1 MVLFSAPEV
10 DELQAGM
17 ALGAGVRLE
26 LAGLA
31 VVAAFYAVVG
41 IVPELSRP

>member
-1 MVLFSAPEV
+1 MVLFPASEV
-10 DELQAGM
+10 DKLQAGM

-31 VVAAFYAVVG
+31 VVAAFYT
-41 IVPELSRP
+41 IISIILIL

>member
-1 MVLFSAPEV
+1 MVLLPASKV
-10 DELQAGM
+10 NELQAGM

-41 IVPELSRP
+41 IVPELGWP